1 MLRTQHQGS
10 PFPVKISEFIYS
22 EKRKQ
27 GMCLLA
33 KHRAHS
39 KNPMCARLKVGC
51 PQGLPSANL
60 KRQGF
65 TEYQIRASCFF
76 LTTWNTA
83 CWKRAR
89 QTHAVSF
96 MVCSV
101 PRISNLVFFPLPFVD
116 KKKKK
121 GEFPVSKSALA
132 GEHNPQQI
140 HVLPFC
146 PVLSSAPRGKA
157 RPQQDRASP

>member
-51 PQGLPSANL
+51 PRGLPSANL

-65 TEYQIRASCFF
+65 TEHQIRASCFF

-121 GEFPVSKSALA
+121 GRVSSFKKCLGRGAQSPANTCPAFLPSALL
-132 GEHNPQQI
+132 GSQ
-140 HVLPFC
+140 
-146 PVLSSAPRGKA
+146 R
-157 RPQQDRASP
+157 